1 MYVAKKYSNPD
12 KLDSTRKNL
21 EYLITQVHTNAN
33 VLIIAIERLNEC
45 SPVCLGQTQIL
56 IGMLWKGVVKSSL
69 LFNDEHLTP
78 KIDKIMPL
86 QFFRRRTQT
95 TKNGKNGLYLF
106 LSHKSYSPRALQTYA
121 LGK

>member
-56 IGMLWKGVVKSSL
+56 IGML
-69 LFNDEHLTP
+69 
-78 KIDKIMPL
+78 
-86 QFFRRRTQT
+86 
-95 TKNGKNGLYLF
+95 
-106 LSHKSYSPRALQTYA
+106 
-121 LGK
+121 